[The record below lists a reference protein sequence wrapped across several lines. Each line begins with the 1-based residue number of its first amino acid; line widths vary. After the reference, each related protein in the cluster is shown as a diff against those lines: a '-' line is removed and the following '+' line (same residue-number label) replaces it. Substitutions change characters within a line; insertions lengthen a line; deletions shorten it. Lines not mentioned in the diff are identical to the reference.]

1 VPATVH
7 DAAGAVGMVMD
18 TAFPDDLHA
27 LPDAYPVT

>member
-18 TAFPDDLHA
+18 TAFPDDLHE
-27 LPDAYPVT
+27 LPDAYAVT